1 MIQSILFFALGFL
14 VAGFIALLVA
24 PAVLRRAAN
33 LARRRVEASMPLTRA
48 EIEADKDRIRAEA
61 AMSIRKLEVNASAL
75 REKATTQL
83 IDISRGLEQIKALGA
98 DGDAKAKTIAM
109 LEAQVGTLSA
119 DLARCEEELQRVSE
133 RLEETEGA
141 KAVHAKEMEKLG
153 AMYDEASFS
162 ASSRQIELVARESE
176 LEKLANEVTQLK
188 SKRKDAD
195 ARAQALSLE
204 ARAVRDETKAERK
217 RANEAERKLAQATS
231 KLADREDLIERR
243 NAEIERL
250 RGAPVAQAER
260 SGPIT
265 SAPKVVAAQA
275 SIDEA
280 LAKLSA
286 DRERLE
292 ERLTALARENKRLKE
307 KAAAGGPAANGG
319 DAQLRE
325 QMNELAAE
333 VVNLAAMLDGPNS
346 PIHKVLAEMG
356 VDGEHAGKALSLADR
371 IRALQK
377 ASSTD

>member
-1 MIQSILFFALGFL
+1 MIQPILFFALGFL
-14 VAGFIALLVA
+14 SAGFIALLVA

-61 AMSIRKLEVNASAL
+61 AMSIRRLELNASSL

-83 IDISRGLEQIKALGA
+83 VDISRGLEQIKALAA
-98 DGDAKAKTIAM
+98 DGDAKAKMIAM
-109 LEAQVGTLSA
+109 LEAQVGTLRA
-119 DLARCEEELQRVSE
+119 DLTRCEEELQRLSE
-133 RLEETEGA
+133 RLEETESA
-141 KAVHAKEMEKLG
+141 KAVHAKEMEQLG

-188 SKRKDAD
+188 AKRKETD

-204 ARAVRDETKAERK
+204 TRASRDETKSERK

-265 SAPKVVAAQA
+265 SAPRVLAAQA
-275 SIDEA
+275 NIDQA

-307 KAAAGGPAANGG
+307 KAIAGGPAANGG

-356 VDGEHAGKALSLADR
+356 VDGERAGKALSLADR

-377 ASSTD
+377 AASEG